1 MKFFDKKL
9 KVGLSTFFGMLL
21 VILEFGILD
30 EMHYTLTDGVYGISS
45 TFKTLTK
52 SLGYNFCVMSIVV
65 LALSLGYAAYIGYRK
80 NWAGLIA
87 MVLIGA
93 APFVGEVFGLAGNE
107 SLFNVFYGWGTAH
120 LFPMITLLFGPKD
133 PAAVPHA
140 LQLIIFAAILAAYIV
155 LWLVGYRAK
164 KAYEAKNPW

>member
-9 KVGLSTFFGMLL
+9 KVGFATFFGMLL

-30 EMHYTLTDGVYGISS
+30 EMHYTLTEGAYGISS
-45 TFKTLTK
+45 AFKSITK
-52 SLGYNFCVMSIVV
+52 SLGYNFCVMSIVILV
-65 LALSLGYAAYIGYRK
+65 LTLGYAAYIGYHK
-80 NWAGLIA
+80 NWGGLIG
-87 MVLIGA
+87 MVLIGVS
-93 APFVGEVFGLAGNE
+93 PFIGQLFGMVGNE

-133 PAAVPHA
+133 PAAVSHA
-140 LQLIIFAAILAAYIV
+140 LQLIIFAAVLAAYIV
-155 LWLVGYRAK
+155 LWLIGYRAK